1 MTGEKILVVDDEPEI
16 VELISIYL
24 IKEGFEVIST
34 GNGQQVFDLVL
45 QHNPSL
51 IILDILLPGMDGIE
65 VCRQLRKTY
74 NMPIIFISG
83 KSEDIDIILGLSMGG
98 DDYMTKPFSPGQLVA
113 RVKAHL
119 RRYTLNDQKK
129 DDPQILKFPGLEIDL
144 VSHIVKAGKQFISLS
159 AKEFDLLTLLAKT
172 PNRVYKIEHLFELIW
187 SLDSLGDPRTLIV
200 HISNLRKKI
209 EPNPAEP
216 RYIITVRGVGYKFNG
231 FFV

>member
-1 MTGEKILVVDDEPEI
+1 MAGEKILVVDDDPDI
-16 VELISIYL
+16 VELISL
-24 IKEGFEVIST
+24 HLLKEGYELISAD
-34 GNGQQVFDLVL
+34 NGQQVFDLVL
-45 QHNPSL
+45 LHKPDL

-65 VCRQLRKTY
+65 VCRQLRKNY
-74 NMPIIFISG
+74 NTPILFISC
-83 KSEDIDIILGLSMGG
+83 KSDDIDIILGLSMGG
-98 DDYMTKPFSPGQLVA
+98 DDYITKPFSPGQLVA

-119 RRYTLNDQKK
+119 RRYSLFSQTRE
-129 DDPQILKFPGLEIDL
+129 DPQILKFPGLEIDL
-144 VSHIVKAGKQFISLS
+144 ISHIVQVGGKHISLS

-172 PNRVYKIEHLFELIW
+172 PNRVYKLEHLFELIW

-231 FFV
+231 SFS